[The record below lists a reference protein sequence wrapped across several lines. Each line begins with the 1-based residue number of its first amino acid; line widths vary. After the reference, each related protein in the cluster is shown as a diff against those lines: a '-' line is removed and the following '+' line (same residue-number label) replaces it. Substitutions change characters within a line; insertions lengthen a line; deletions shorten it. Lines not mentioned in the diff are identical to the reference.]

1 MTDDELR
8 IIAFLEEAPAAT
20 RPDDLPDWMLALLEG
35 DRPEEMSPEL
45 ITAASLIYFRRLHP
59 GIGLDA
65 ARALMAESAADPAR
79 LADLSARIAA
89 FRLACAFERLK
100 RAGRI
105 EDVFI
110 DDPFDPE
117 AEVSVELT
125 EDRWQSANRESP
137 PRDAPPEWN

>member
-8 IIAFLEEAPAAT
+8 IIAFLKEASAAT

-35 DRPEEMSPEL
+35 DRPEEMSHEL
-45 ITAASLIYFRRLHP
+45 ITAASLIYIRRLHP

-65 ARALMAESAADPAR
+65 ALALMAEYAADPAR
-79 LADLSARIAA
+79 LADLSDRIAA

-110 DDPFDPE
+110 DDPFDPG
-117 AEVSVELT
+117 AEVSVKLT
-125 EDRWQSANRESP
+125 EDRWQAANRESP
-137 PRDAPPEWN
+137 PRAAPPERN

>member
-8 IIAFLEEAPAAT
+8 IIAFLEEAPAAA

-35 DRPEEMSPEL
+35 DRPEEMSHEL

-65 ARALMAESAADPAR
+65 ARALMAEYADDPAQ

-89 FRLACAFERLK
+89 FRLACASSGSS
-100 RAGRI
+100 AGRL

-117 AEVSVELT
+117 AEVSVKLT
-125 EDRWQSANRESP
+125 EARWQSANRESP

>member
-1 MTDDELR
+1 
-8 IIAFLEEAPAAT
+8 
-20 RPDDLPDWMLALLEG
+20 
-35 DRPEEMSPEL
+35 
-45 ITAASLIYFRRLHP
+45 
-59 GIGLDA
+59 
-65 ARALMAESAADPAR
+65 MAEYAADPAR

-100 RAGRI
+100 RAGRL

-125 EDRWQSANRESP
+125 EARWQSANRESP
-137 PRDAPPEWN
+137 PRDAPPESELAGRPARACRAMRHAGPALFGATHDLGSGAGHFGVRSMG